1 MQQAYSNLGVT
12 NVTVNVTHVYV
23 RFRPADI
30 DQFDVLLSTMELQNL
45 DLFDTPVDY
54 EVTYEGDYYQD
65 PSIPEEEITWQY
77 AVVPP
82 GFQFPAGIPYE
93 TLA

>member
-30 DQFDVLLSTMELQNL
+30 DQFDVLLSTMELQDL

-54 EVTYEGDYYQD
+54 EVTYEGDYYQG
-65 PSIPEEEITWQY
+65 PSIPEEEIT
-77 AVVPP
+77 
-82 GFQFPAGIPYE
+82 
-93 TLA
+93 